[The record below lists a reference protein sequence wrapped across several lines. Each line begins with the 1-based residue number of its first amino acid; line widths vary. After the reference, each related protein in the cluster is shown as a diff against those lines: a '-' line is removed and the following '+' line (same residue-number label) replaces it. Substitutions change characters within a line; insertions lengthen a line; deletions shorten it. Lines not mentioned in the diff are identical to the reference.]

1 VAGNDLQPRNIQ
13 PVPNEVV
20 EPKVVPTDEKFEVEI
35 REMVRIRPKDFEA
48 LKNSFEEWRN
58 KWEK

>member
-1 VAGNDLQPRNIQ
+1 MAGNDLQPRNIQ

>member
-1 VAGNDLQPRNIQ
+1 
-13 PVPNEVV
+13 VV